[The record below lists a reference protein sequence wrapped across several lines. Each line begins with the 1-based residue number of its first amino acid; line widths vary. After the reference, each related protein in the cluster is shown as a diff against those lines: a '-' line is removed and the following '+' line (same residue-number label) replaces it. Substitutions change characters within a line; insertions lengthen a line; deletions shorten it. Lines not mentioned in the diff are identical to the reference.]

1 VIADSQAVQPQYLAR
16 FRERRFWYYGVV
28 YWTSAAYK
36 SADVRAL
43 LHVRSLR
50 QTRKLEHAH
59 ALVAA
64 AVSPASRKRERIPR
78 EVRLAVWERDRG
90 RCVECDSDFE
100 IQFDH
105 LIPFSMGGSS
115 TIENLQLLCARC
127 NQSKGG
133 RL

>member
-1 VIADSQAVQPQYLAR
+1 MAR
-16 FRERRFWYYGVV
+16 
-28 YWTSAAYK
+28 
-36 SADVRAL
+36 
-43 LHVRSLR
+43 
-50 QTRKLEHAH
+50 
-59 ALVAA
+59 
-64 AVSPASRKRERIPR
+64 
-78 EVRLAVWERDRG
+78 AVWERDSG

-133 RL
+133 WL